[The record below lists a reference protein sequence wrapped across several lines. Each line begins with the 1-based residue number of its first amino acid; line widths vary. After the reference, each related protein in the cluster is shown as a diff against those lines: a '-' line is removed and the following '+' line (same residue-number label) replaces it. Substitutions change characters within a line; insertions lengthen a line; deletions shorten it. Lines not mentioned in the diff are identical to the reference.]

1 MLPIKYTICLLN
13 LFFALHLQNPLIV
26 SIESVL
32 LWCVYAAEIPLA
44 SKAQDFIFF
53 SSIDN

>member
-44 SKAQDFIFF
+44 SKAQILIFF
-53 SSIDN
+53 SFIDN